1 MDDRSIHE
9 IVNEIAPLLIDRAP
23 GKIFQ
28 FDTATLAIDFGLRQ
42 QGYLFI
48 SAEPSLP
55 RIHLIQRR
63 VRDLEKQSIPLNQ
76 FGVSLRKELAN
87 PRLISIAKDAG
98 DRVVRLSFAGED
110 DFGETKQR
118 TLIAQLT
125 GRSAN
130 LILLDAARTVIHA
143 ARPIDIAGQRVGERY
158 ARPSVGAQ
166 PETKSTRLLDQIR
179 SGESSSPSEAAD
191 AYFMSLLA
199 QRAHESRANAAH
211 AQLRKKIAQRQKLLK
226 QLQNDLESHAN
237 AGEHKRI
244 GDLLLANLST
254 AKRKGN
260 RVALIDYF
268 CDDARPVEI
277 ELDDAVSLQEEAQRR
292 FALYQRSK
300 RAVGQ
305 VASRIDAVKK
315 ELRDLQSKQ
324 ESLEQAL
331 SEQPAIAAGL
341 SSSSQPGSTG
351 EAKKDKHLP
360 GIRRHPSS
368 DDFEILVGRTSKVND
383 HLTLKIA
390 KPNDLWLHA
399 ADYGG
404 SHVVVGNSTRK
415 KGSHPTLIE
424 TAQPSAWFFP
434 A

>member
-76 FGVSLRKELAN
+76 FGLSLRKELAN
-87 PRLISIAKDAG
+87 TRLISIAKDAG

-158 ARPSVGAQ
+158 ARPSGGAQ

-341 SSSSQPGSTG
+341 SSSSQPVSTG
-351 EAKKDKHLP
+351 ETKKD
-360 GIRRHPSS
+360 
-368 DDFEILVGRTSKVND
+368 T
-383 HLTLKIA
+383 
-390 KPNDLWLHA
+390 
-399 ADYGG
+399 
-404 SHVVVGNSTRK
+404 
-415 KGSHPTLIE
+415 
-424 TAQPSAWFFP
+424 
-434 A
+434 